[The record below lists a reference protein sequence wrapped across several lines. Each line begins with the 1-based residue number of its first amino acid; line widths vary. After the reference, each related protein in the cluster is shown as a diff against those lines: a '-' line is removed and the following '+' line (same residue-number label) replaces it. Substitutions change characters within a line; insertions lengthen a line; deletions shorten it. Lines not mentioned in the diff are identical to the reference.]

1 MAKRLTEEDKA
12 LIKQTYLECGTY
24 AETARRTGF
33 SQSTVKRYAS
43 EEVAA
48 KLPEINLEP
57 IDIEFPSFCENG
69 FIVDFNISEEELNE
83 LKEFQKGL

>member
-24 AETARRTGF
+24 AETARQTGF
-33 SQSTVKRYAS
+33 SPSTVKRYAN
-43 EEVAA
+43 EETVV
-48 KLPEINLEP
+48 KLPEIDLGP

>member
-1 MAKRLTEEDKA
+1 MAKRLTEEDKV
-12 LIKQTYLECGTY
+12 LIKQTYAECGTY

-33 SQSTVKRYAS
+33 SASTVKRYAN
-43 EEVAA
+43 EEIVV
-48 KLPEINLEP
+48 KLPEIDLGP

>member
-33 SQSTVKRYAS
+33 SPSTVKRYAS
-43 EEVAA
+43 EEIVV
-48 KLPEINLEP
+48 KLPEIDSEP
-57 IDIEFPSFCENG
+57 INIEFPSFCENG
-69 FIVDFNISEEELNE
+69 FIVDFIISAEELNE